1 VHYAMSFCRSVTPA
15 RSRSRVLCLLTL
27 VVMVG
32 AGVTLLA
39 SGAAT
44 GKGAHLTGGAAR
56 GGGTS
61 ASLTLHEASAL
72 TLALSPD
79 HKTIAMNLLGN
90 VWTLPASGGT
100 ATRTTSLQQDTAY
113 PDWSPDGSTIAFQS
127 YKSGTFHI
135 WAMNPDGSNVR
146 ELTFGFYDDREPQ
159 FSPDGTKI
167 AFSSD
172 RPPDGAPAGTATG
185 SYNIWTLT
193 LATGQLTEV
202 THQSGGT
209 NDYYPTW
216 TPDGTKITYVD
227 TSHAIESINADGTGT
242 PATLYSDPANTFY
255 SPTWSPDGKSLAYT
269 ELDNQGTLTQLFVN
283 GTAVSGSEDVFAFP
297 ARWASDDTLIYAADG
312 KIMQRDLSSG
322 SAQPIPFAAKVSFN
336 RAAYPMK
343 AHDFNATAR
352 QPASGILSPELSPD
366 GRHVV
371 FVALNQL
378 WEMRIGHRPVAL
390 THTPWAKA
398 TPAWSPDG
406 KYLAY
411 ASDKDGPMAIY
422 IRNLDTGATRRL
434 TAPFTGAQAKLAW
447 SPDGKK
453 IAFESALDNEGGSQ
467 ALYVADVASGQFR
480 QIFGPNNAKGADY
493 EIAFE
498 PGAPSW
504 GPDSNTIALAVQQ
517 SYSTRFRE
525 GESEILTINATT
537 GETHEYLPGG
547 TQSPYQTI
555 TNRVEGDGPVW
566 SPDGKYMAYVMDDVL
581 WALPVTATGA
591 PAGPPQQLTTEVA
604 DQLSWSGD
612 SQHLLY
618 DSAGTLRMVS
628 VNGGAPTTVP
638 VRLNWRPQSAPA
650 GEKVIH
656 AGTVWTG
663 TSGTE
668 QHNVD
673 IVVVG
678 NHIVSVGPAKARSA
692 YRRGVQYVDASAD
705 TVIPGL
711 WDAHSHENMDQPFAG
726 NRRDRLELAMGVT
739 SEISMGDEAYH
750 SLEQVESQASGAT
763 FGPRYFWGG
772 EPVDGRRIFYSWM
785 RADPNTTTLQR
796 TLGRLA
802 TLKPDM
808 LKTYVRLPNSYEQI
822 AINAGHQ
829 MGVPSFSHYFWPA
842 LEFGQDGTS
851 HWATQRLGY
860 QIATSNDGIA
870 YDDTIALYAQS
881 GMSITNTPFFG
892 VQYLENVNG
901 KPILSDPRLK
911 ALLSPWQYA
920 LAEQEYA
927 APPLSAASLASIR
940 GWSRADAKILAAG
953 GTVLGGTDNPIG
965 IGNWGTVVAASVM
978 AHTGLSNYQTL
989 RAFTVEPAKVMGV
1002 LNQIGTIQPG
1012 MIADMDIIHGNP
1024 LQNIE
1029 TIANDDYV
1037 MQNGRLFTE
1046 QELIGPYA
1054 NVQLN
1059 TPPASSTQVSVA
1071 LAEAQTLSHG
1081 KHPWATVGEVAKLQQ
1096 LSIYLCHPESGS
1108 DPLAATAH
1116 TDVAT
1121 LGAPE
1126 Y

>member
-1 VHYAMSFCRSVTPA
+1 MSVRRVLMSA
-15 RSRSRVLCLLTL
+15 RSRTAGLL
-27 VVMVG
+27 VVVG
-32 AGVTLLA
+32 LIGV
-39 SGAAT
+39 
-44 GKGAHLTGGAAR
+44 GGALFALSSAAGRGAQRAGAR
-56 GGGTS
+56 APGGGTS
-61 ASLTLHEASAL
+61 ASLTLHQASAL

-79 HKTIAMNLLGN
+79 HATIAMNLLGN
-90 VWTLPASGGT
+90 LWTLSASGGT

-113 PDWSPDGSTIAFQS
+113 PDWSPDGKTIAFQS
-127 YKSGTFHI
+127 YKTGTFHI
-135 WAMNPDGSNVR
+135 WAMNPGGSGVR

-159 FSPDGTKI
+159 FSPDGAKI
-167 AFSSD
+167 VFSSD

-185 SYNIWTLT
+185 SYNLWTLT
-193 LATGQLTEV
+193 LATGRLTEI
-202 THQSGGT
+202 THASGGI

-216 TPDGTKITYVD
+216 TPDGKQITYVD
-227 TSHAIESINADGTGT
+227 SSHAIESVAADGTGT
-242 PATLYSDPANTFY
+242 PTTLYSDPVNTFY
-255 SPTWSPDGKSLAYT
+255 SPTWSPDGKRLAYP

-283 GTAVSGSEDVFAFP
+283 GKAVSSGEDVFAFP
-297 ARWASDDTLIYAADG
+297 ARWASNDTLIYAANG
-312 KIMQRDLSSG
+312 KILRRSLSS
-322 SAQPIPFAAKVSFN
+322 ATVDAIPFSAKVSFD

-343 AHDFNATAR
+343 AHNFESTVR
-352 QPASGILSPELSPD
+352 QPATGILTPELSPD
-366 GRHVV
+366 GRHVA

-378 WEMRIGHRPVAL
+378 WEMTIGQHPVAL
-390 THTPWAKA
+390 TSSPWAKA

-411 ASDKDGPMAIY
+411 ASDDGGPMAVF
-422 IRNLDTGATRRL
+422 IRNLQTGATRRL

-453 IAFESALDNEGGSQ
+453 IAFESALDSEAGSQ

-480 QIFGPNNAKGADY
+480 QIFGPQNAKGAAY

-525 GESEILTINATT
+525 GTSEILIVDATT
-537 GETHEYLPGG
+537 GATHQYDPYPYETL
-547 TQSPYQTI
+547 

-566 SPDGKYMAYVMDDVL
+566 SPDGKYMAYVLDDVL
-581 WALPVTATGA
+581 WILPVAPSGA
-591 PAGPPQQLTTEVA
+591 PAGPPRVLTNEVA

-612 SQHLLY
+612 SQQILY

-628 VNGGAPTTVP
+628 VHGGSPTTVP
-638 VRLNWRPQSAPA
+638 VALNWHPQAPPP

-656 AGTVWTG
+656 AGTLWTG
-663 TSGTE
+663 TSASE

-673 IVVVG
+673 ILVSG
-678 NHIVSVGPAKARSA
+678 NRVVSVGPAKPRSS
-692 YRRGVQYVDASAD
+692 YGSDVQYVDASSD

-726 NRRDRLELAMGVT
+726 NRRNRMELAMGVT

-750 SLEQVESQASGAT
+750 SLEMVESQRSGAT
-763 FGPRYFWGG
+763 LGPRYFWGA

-785 RADPNTTTLQR
+785 RADPNTTALNR
-796 TLGRLA
+796 DLSRLA

-808 LKTYVRLPNSYEQI
+808 LKTYVRLPNSYEQV

-829 MGVPSFSHYFWPA
+829 MGIPSFSHYFWPA
-842 LEFGQDGTS
+842 LAFGQDGTS

-860 QIATSNDGIA
+860 QLVTSNNTVA

-881 GMSITNTPFFG
+881 GMAITNTPFFG
-892 VQYLENVNG
+892 VQYLQKVNG
-901 KPILSDPRLK
+901 QPILNDPRLK
-911 ALLSPWQYA
+911 SLLSPWQYA

-927 APPLSAASLASIR
+927 APPLSAASLQSIR
-940 GWSRADAKILAAG
+940 GWSHADAKIVAAG

-965 IGNWGTVVAASVM
+965 IGNFGTVVAASVM

-1002 LNQIGTIQPG
+1002 LNQIGTIAPG
-1012 MIADMDIIHGNP
+1012 MVADMDIIHGDP
-1024 LQNIE
+1024 LHNIE
-1029 TIANDDYV
+1029 TIANDVYV

-1046 QELIGPYA
+1046 KQLIGPYA
-1054 NVQLN
+1054 NVALN
-1059 TPPASSTQVSVA
+1059 TPPLSSSQVSVA
-1071 LAEAQTLSHG
+1071 LAEEAILSRG
-1081 KHPWATVGEVAKLQQ
+1081 KQPWATVGEVAKLQQ
-1096 LSIYLCHPESGS
+1096 LSTYLCHPESGS
-1108 DPLAATAH
+1108 DPLAASANV
-1116 TDVAT
+1116 DQAT

>member
-1 VHYAMSFCRSVTPA
+1 VHYAMSVRRAVLAA
-15 RSRSRVLCLLTL
+15 RSRTRFLGLLA
-27 VVMVG
+27 VVVVVGVG
-32 AGVTLLA
+32 ATFIT
-39 SGAAT
+39 SGSAP
-44 GKGAHLTGGAAR
+44 GKGAKRSGGPAT

-61 ASLTLHEASAL
+61 ASLVLHEASAL

-79 HKTIAMNLLGN
+79 HHTIAMNLLGN
-90 VWTLPASGGT
+90 VWTLPTSGGA
-100 ATRTTSLQQDTAY
+100 ATRITSLQQDTAY
-113 PDWSPDGSTIAFQS
+113 PDWSPDGNTIAFQS

-146 ELTFGFYDDREPQ
+146 ALTSGFYDDREPQ

-167 AFSSD
+167 VFSSD

-193 LATGQLTEV
+193 LATGQLTEI
-202 THQSGGT
+202 THASGGI
-209 NDYYPTW
+209 NYYYPTW
-216 TPDGTKITYVD
+216 SPDGQQITYVD
-227 TSHAIESINADGTGT
+227 TSHAIESIAADGSGSAT
-242 PATLYSDPANTFY
+242 TLYSDPANTFY

-283 GTAVSGSEDVFAFP
+283 GNAVSGNEDVFAFP
-297 ARWASDDTLIYAADG
+297 ARWVSNDTVDYAADG
-312 KIMQRDLSSG
+312 KILQRSLSSG
-322 SAQPIPFAAKVSFN
+322 TVNTIPFSAKVSFN
-336 RAAYPMK
+336 RASYPMK
-343 AHDFNATAR
+343 AHDFDSTKK
-352 QPASGILSPELSPD
+352 QPATGILTPQLSPD
-366 GRHVV
+366 GQHVA

-378 WEMRIGHRPVAL
+378 WEMKIGHRPVAL
-390 THTPWAKA
+390 TNSPWAKA

-406 KYLAY
+406 KQLAY

-422 IRNLDTGATRRL
+422 IRNMQTGATRRL

-453 IAFESALDNEGGSQ
+453 IAFESALDSEAGSQ
-467 ALYVADVASGQFR
+467 ALYVADVGSGQFH
-480 QIFGPNNAKGADY
+480 QIFGPQNATGASY

-498 PGAPSW
+498 PGSPSW

-525 GESEILTINATT
+525 GVSEILTVDATT
-537 GETHEYLPGG
+537 GDTHEYD
-547 TQSPYQTI
+547 PYPYETI
-555 TNRVEGDGPVW
+555 TNRVESDGPVW
-566 SPDGKYMAYVMDDVL
+566 SPDGKYMAYVLDDVL
-581 WALPVTATGA
+581 WILPVTPTGA
-591 PAGPPQQLTTEVA
+591 PAGPARQLTNDVA

-612 SQHLLY
+612 SQHILY

-628 VNGGAPTTVP
+628 VHGGQPTTVP
-638 VRLNWRPQSAPA
+638 VRLNWRPQAAPS

-663 TSGTE
+663 TSGSE

-673 IVVVG
+673 IVVSG
-678 NHIVSVGPAKARSA
+678 NRIVSVGPANPRSS
-692 YRRGVQYVDASAD
+692 YGSRILYVDASGD

-750 SLEQVESQASGAT
+750 SLEQVESQQSGAT
-763 FGPRYFWGG
+763 LGPRYFWGA

-785 RADPNTTTLQR
+785 RADPDMTALQR
-796 TLGRLA
+796 DLSRLA

-860 QIATSNDGIA
+860 QIATSNDTVA
-870 YDDTIALYAQS
+870 YDDTIQLYAQS

-892 VQYLENVNG
+892 VQYLEKVNG
-901 KPILSDPRLK
+901 QPILSDPRLK
-911 ALLSPWQYA
+911 TLLSPWQYA

-927 APPLSAASLASIR
+927 APPLSAASLQSIR
-940 GWSRADAKILAAG
+940 GWSGAEAKILAAG

-989 RAFTVEPAKVMGV
+989 RAFTVEPAKLMGV

-1012 MIADMDIIHGNP
+1012 MIADMDIIRGNP
-1024 LQNIE
+1024 LQDIE
-1029 TIANDDYV
+1029 TIANDVYV
-1037 MQNGRLFTE
+1037 MQNGRLLS
-1046 QELIGPYA
+1046 QKQLLGPYA

-1059 TPPASSTQVSVA
+1059 TAPLSSSKLSVA
-1071 LAEAQTLSHG
+1071 LAEEETLSHG
-1081 KHPWATVGEVAKLQQ
+1081 KQQWATVGEVAKLQR

-1108 DPLAATAH
+1108 DPLAASANV
-1116 TDVAT
+1116 DQAA

>member
-1 VHYAMSFCRSVTPA
+1 MSIRRALTSA
-15 RSRSRVLCLLTL
+15 RSRTAGALAVVVL
-27 VVMVG
+27 
-32 AGVTLLA
+32 AGVGTLFAFGSA
-39 SGAAT
+39 SGR
-44 GKGAHLTGGAAR
+44 GAQHSGAR
-56 GGGTS
+56 PVGGGSS
-61 ASLTLHEASAL
+61 ASLTLHQASAL
-72 TLALSPD
+72 TLALAPD
-79 HKTIAMNLLGN
+79 HHTIAMNLLGN
-90 VWTLPASGGT
+90 LWTLPASGGT

-113 PDWSPDGSTIAFQS
+113 PDWSPDGKTIVFQS

-135 WAMNPDGSNVR
+135 WAMNPDGSAIR

-159 FSPDGTKI
+159 FSPDGTTI
-167 AFSSD
+167 VFSSD
-172 RPPDGAPAGTATG
+172 RPPDGSPAGTATG
-185 SYNIWTLT
+185 SYNLWTLT
-193 LATGQLTEV
+193 LATGKLTEI
-202 THQSGGT
+202 THASGGI
-209 NDYYPTW
+209 NYYYPTW
-216 TPDGTKITYVD
+216 TPDGKQITYVD
-227 TSHAIESINADGTGT
+227 SSHAIESIAADGTGT
-242 PATLYSDPANTFY
+242 ATTLRSDPVNTFY
-255 SPTWSPDGKSLAYT
+255 SPTWSPDGKSLAYP

-283 GTAVSGSEDVFAFP
+283 GKAVSSDEDVFAFP
-297 ARWASDDTLIYAADG
+297 ARWASSDTLIYAANG
-312 KIMQRDLSSG
+312 KILRRSLSSG
-322 SAQPIPFAAKVSFN
+322 SVEAIPFSATVSFS

-343 AHDFNATAR
+343 AHNFDSTAR
-352 QPASGILSPELSPD
+352 QPATGILSPELSPD
-366 GRHVV
+366 GRHVA

-378 WEMRIGHRPVAL
+378 WEMTIGHDPVAL
-390 THTPWAKA
+390 TSSPWAKA

-411 ASDKDGPMAIY
+411 ASDDGGPMAIF
-422 IRNLDTGATRRL
+422 IRNLDTGTTRRL

-453 IAFESALDNEGGSQ
+453 IAFESALDSEAGSQ

-480 QIFGPNNAKGADY
+480 QIFGPQNAKGAAY

-498 PGAPSW
+498 PGAPTW

-525 GESEILTINATT
+525 GTSEILTVDATT
-537 GETHEYLPGG
+537 GATHQYDPYPYETL
-547 TQSPYQTI
+547 
-555 TNRVEGDGPVW
+555 TNRVEGDGPIW
-566 SPDGKYMAYVMDDVL
+566 SPDGKYMAYVLDDVV
-581 WALPVTATGA
+581 WILPVTPTGA
-591 PAGPPQQLTTEVA
+591 PAGPARQLTNEVA

-612 SQHLLY
+612 SRHILY

-628 VNGGAPTTVP
+628 ADGGQPTTVP
-638 VRLNWRPQSAPA
+638 VRLNWRPQAPPA

-663 TSGTE
+663 TSDSE

-673 IVVVG
+673 ILVSG
-678 NHIVSVGPAKARSA
+678 NRILSVGPAKPRSS
-692 YRRGVQYVDASAD
+692 YGPSVQYVDASAD

-750 SLEQVESQASGAT
+750 SLEQVESQQSGAT
-763 FGPRYFWGG
+763 LGPRYFWGA

-785 RADPNTTTLQR
+785 RADPNMTALNR
-796 TLGRLA
+796 DLSRLA

-829 MGVPSFSHYFWPA
+829 MGIPSFSHYFWPA

-860 QIATSNDGIA
+860 QLATSNNTVA

-881 GMSITNTPFFG
+881 GMAITNTPFFG
-892 VQYLENVNG
+892 VQYLENVNDQ
-901 KPILSDPRLK
+901 PILNDPRLK
-911 ALLSPWQYA
+911 SLLSPWQYA
-920 LAEQEYA
+920 LAEQEYS
-927 APPLSAASLASIR
+927 APPLSAASLQSIR
-940 GWSRADAKILAAG
+940 GWSHADAKILAAG

-965 IGNWGTVVAASVM
+965 IGNFGTVVAASVM

-1002 LNQIGTIQPG
+1002 LNQIGTIAPG
-1012 MIADMDIIHGNP
+1012 MVADMDVIHGDP
-1024 LQNIE
+1024 LHNIE
-1029 TIANDDYV
+1029 TIANDVYV

-1046 QELIGPYA
+1046 PQLIGPYA
-1054 NVQLN
+1054 GVALN
-1059 TPPASSTQVSVA
+1059 TPPLSGSQVSVA
-1071 LAEAQTLSHG
+1071 LAEAATLSHG
-1081 KHPWATVGEVAKLQQ
+1081 KQQWATVGEVAKLQQ

-1108 DPLAATAH
+1108 DPLAASAAV
-1116 TDVAT
+1116 DQAT
-1121 LGAPE
+1121 QGAPE

>member
-1 VHYAMSFCRSVTPA
+1 VHYAMAVRRALMSA
-15 RSRSRVLCLLTL
+15 RPRTGFLGLLAVVVL
-27 VVMVG
+27 VG
-32 AGVTLLA
+32 AGGMLA
-39 SGAAT
+39 AIGSAAD
-44 GKGAHLTGGAAR
+44 KGAERAGAPAM

-61 ASLTLHEASAL
+61 ASLVLHQASAL

-79 HKTIAMNLLGN
+79 HQTIAMNLLGN
-90 VWTLPASGGT
+90 LWTLPASGGS

-113 PDWSPDGSTIAFQS
+113 PDWSPDGTTIAFQS
-127 YKSGTFHI
+127 YESGTFHI
-135 WAMNPDGSNVR
+135 WAMNPDGSDVR
-146 ELTFGFYDDREPQ
+146 ELTSGFYDDREPQ

-167 AFSSD
+167 VFSSD

-185 SYNIWTLT
+185 SYNLWTLT
-193 LATGQLTEV
+193 LASGQLTEI
-202 THQSGGT
+202 THASGGT
-209 NDYYPTW
+209 NYYYPTW
-216 TPDGTKITYVD
+216 SPDGNQITYVD
-227 TSHAIESINADGTGT
+227 SSHAIESIAADGTGT
-242 PATLYSDPANTFY
+242 ATTLYADPANTFY

-283 GTAVSGSEDVFAFP
+283 GNAVSANEDVFAFP
-297 ARWASDDTLIYAADG
+297 ARWASNDTLIYAADG
-312 KIMQRDLSSG
+312 KILQRSLSSG
-322 SAQPIPFAAKVSFN
+322 TVNAIPFSANVSFN
-336 RAAYPMK
+336 RASYPMK
-343 AHDFNATAR
+343 SHDFASTTK
-352 QPASGILSPELSPD
+352 QPAAGILTPELSPD

-378 WEMRIGHRPVAL
+378 WEMKIGHRPVAL
-390 THTPWAKA
+390 TRTPWAKA

-411 ASDKDGPMAIY
+411 ASDEDGPMAVY
-422 IRNLDTGATRRL
+422 IRTMATGATRRL

-453 IAFESALDNEGGSQ
+453 IAFESALDSEAGSQ
-467 ALYVADVASGQFR
+467 ALYVADVASGHFN
-480 QIFGPNNAKGADY
+480 QIFGPQNAKGADY

-525 GESEILTINATT
+525 GVSEILTVNATT
-537 GETHEYLPGG
+537 GETHEYAAGG
-547 TQSPYQTI
+547 DLHPYETL

-566 SPDGKYMAYVMDDVL
+566 SPDGKYMAYVLDDVL
-581 WALPVTATGA
+581 WILPVTPTGA
-591 PAGPPQQLTTEVA
+591 PAGPPKQLTTDVA

-628 VNGGAPTTVP
+628 VDGGQPNTIP
-638 VRLNWRPQSAPA
+638 VRLNWRPQAPPP

-663 TSGTE
+663 TSESE

-673 IVVVG
+673 IVVSG
-678 NHIVSVGPAKARSA
+678 NRIVSVGPAKPRSS
-692 YRRGVQYVDASAD
+692 YGRGTQYVDASAD

-750 SLEQVESQASGAT
+750 SLEQVESQQSGAT
-763 FGPRYFWGG
+763 LGPRYFWGA

-785 RADPNTTTLQR
+785 RADPDMTALDR
-796 TLGRLA
+796 DLSRLA

-822 AINAGHQ
+822 AIQAGHE

-860 QIATSNDGIA
+860 QIATSNNTVA
-870 YDDTIALYAQS
+870 YDDTIQLYAQS
-881 GMSITNTPFFG
+881 GMAITNTPFSG
-892 VQYLENVNG
+892 VQYLQNVDG
-901 KPILSDPRLK
+901 HPILSDPRLK
-911 ALLSPWQYA
+911 SLLSPWQYA

-927 APPLSAASLASIR
+927 APPLTAASLQSIR
-940 GWSRADAKILAAG
+940 GWSQADAKILAAG

-965 IGNWGTVVAASVM
+965 IGNFGTVVAASVM

-1002 LNQIGTIQPG
+1002 LDQIGTIQPG
-1012 MIADMDIIHGNP
+1012 MVADMDIIHGDP
-1024 LQNIE
+1024 LQDIE

-1037 MQNGRLFTE
+1037 MQNGRLFSE

-1059 TPPASSTQVSVA
+1059 TPPLSSTQVSTVM
-1071 LAEAQTLSHG
+1071 AEEATLSRG
-1081 KHPWATVGEVAKLQQ
+1081 KHRWASVAQVAQLAQ
-1096 LSIYLCHPESGS
+1096 LSIYLCHPESAS
-1108 DPLAATAH
+1108 DPLAASAAV
-1116 TDVAT
+1116 DEAT

-1126 Y
+1126 S

>member
-1 VHYAMSFCRSVTPA
+1 VHYAMSNRRALT
-15 RSRSRVLCLLTL
+15 SRRTRIGF
-27 VVMVG
+27 VG
-32 AGVTLLA
+32 LLA
-39 SGAAT
+39 VVALIGVGGTLTAFGSAA
-44 GKGAHLTGGAAR
+44 GKGAKPAGGPAM
-56 GGGTS
+56 GGGKS
-61 ASLTLHEASAL
+61 ASLVLRQASAL

-79 HKTIAMNLLGN
+79 HQTITMNLLGN
-90 VWTLPASGGT
+90 LWTLPASGGT

-113 PDWSPDGSTIAFQS
+113 PDWSPDGKTIAFQS

-146 ELTFGFYDDREPQ
+146 ELTSGFYDDREPQ
-159 FSPDGTKI
+159 FSPDGSKI
-167 AFSSD
+167 VFSSD

-185 SYNIWTLT
+185 SYNLWTLT
-193 LATGQLTEV
+193 LATGQLTEI
-202 THQSGGT
+202 THASGGV
-209 NDYYPTW
+209 DYYYPTW
-216 TPDGTKITYVD
+216 SPDGTQITYVD
-227 TSHAIESINADGTGT
+227 TSHAIESVPADGTGSAT
-242 PATLYSDPANTFY
+242 TLYTDAASTFY

-269 ELDNQGTLTQLFVN
+269 ELDSQGTLTQLLVN
-283 GTAVSGSEDVFAFP
+283 GKVVSGAEDVFAFP
-297 ARWASDDTLIYAADG
+297 ARWASNDTLIYAADG
-312 KIMQRDLSSG
+312 KILRRNLSSG
-322 SAQPIPFAAKVSFN
+322 AVSAIPFAAKVSFN
-336 RAAYPMK
+336 RASYPMK
-343 AHDFNATAR
+343 AHDFDSTQK
-352 QPASGILSPELSPD
+352 QPATGVLTPELSPD

-378 WEMRIGHRPVAL
+378 WEMKIGQRPVAL
-390 THTPWAKA
+390 TNSPWAKA

-406 KYLAY
+406 KSVAY

-422 IRNLDTGATRRL
+422 IRNMHTGATRRL

-453 IAFESALDNEGGSQ
+453 IAFESALDSEAGSQ
-467 ALYVADVASGQFR
+467 ALYVADVASGQFH
-480 QIFGPNNAKGADY
+480 QVFGPQNAKGAAY

-525 GESEILTINATT
+525 GVSEILTVDATT
-537 GETHEYLPGG
+537 GETHEYGAGG
-547 TQSPYQTI
+547 DLYPYETL

-566 SPDGKYMAYVMDDVL
+566 SPDGKYMAYVLDDVV
-581 WALPVTATGA
+581 WILPVTPTGA
-591 PAGPPQQLTTEVA
+591 PAGPPKQLTSEVA

-612 SQHLLY
+612 SRHILY

-628 VNGGAPTTVP
+628 VSGGRPTTVP
-638 VRLNWRPQSAPA
+638 VRLNWRPQAAPS

-663 TSGTE
+663 TSGSE

-673 IVVVG
+673 IVVSG
-678 NHIVSVGPAKARSA
+678 NKILSVGPAKPRSS
-692 YRRGVQYVDASAD
+692 YGRRIQYVDASAD

-726 NRRDRLELAMGVT
+726 NRRDRMELAMGVT

-750 SLEQVESQASGAT
+750 SLEQVESQQSGAT
-763 FGPRYFWGG
+763 LGPRYFWGA
-772 EPVDGRRIFYSWM
+772 EPIDGRRIFYSWM
-785 RADPNTTTLQR
+785 RADPDTTALTRDLS
-796 TLGRLA
+796 RLA
-802 TLKPDM
+802 KLKPDM

-829 MGVPSFSHYFWPA
+829 MGIPSFSHYFWPA
-842 LEFGQDGTS
+842 LQFGQDGTS

-860 QIATSNDGIA
+860 QIATSNDTIA
-870 YDDTIALYAQS
+870 YNDTIQLYAQS
-881 GMSITNTPFFG
+881 GMAITNTPFSG
-892 VQYLENVNG
+892 VQFLQSVNG
-901 KPILSDPRLK
+901 QPILNDPRLK

-927 APPLSAASLASIR
+927 APPLSGASLQSIR
-940 GWSRADAKILAAG
+940 GWSHADAQILAAG

-965 IGNWGTVVAASVM
+965 IGNFGTVVAASVM
-978 AHTGLSNYQTL
+978 AHTGLSNYQSL

-1029 TIANDDYV
+1029 TIANDVYV
-1037 MQNGRLFTE
+1037 MQNGRLLTE
-1046 QELIGPYA
+1046 KQLIGPYA

-1071 LAEAQTLSHG
+1071 LAEDATLSRG
-1081 KHPWATVGEVAKLQQ
+1081 KQRWATVGEVAKLQQ
-1096 LSIYLCHPESGS
+1096 LSALLCHPDGGPN
-1108 DPLAATAH
+1108 PLAAG
-1116 TDVAT
+1116 DVDQAT
-1121 LGAPE
+1121 LGTPE
-1126 Y
+1126 N

>member
-1 VHYAMSFCRSVTPA
+1 VQYAMSIRRAVTSA
-15 RSRSRVLCLLTL
+15 RSRTRFLGLLGIVVL
-27 VVMVG
+27 VG
-32 AGVTLLA
+32 AGAWLIAVGPA
-39 SGAAT
+39 SGR
-44 GKGAHLTGGAAR
+44 GAQRAGGPAR

-61 ASLTLHEASAL
+61 ASLVLHQASAL

-79 HKTIAMNLLGN
+79 HQTITMNLLGN
-90 VWTLPASGGT
+90 LWTLPASGGT

-113 PDWSPDGSTIAFQS
+113 PDWSPDGKTIAFQS

-146 ELTFGFYDDREPQ
+146 ELTAGFYDDREPQ
-159 FSPDGTKI
+159 FSPDGTSI
-167 AFSSD
+167 VFSSD
-172 RPPDGAPAGTATG
+172 RPPVGAPAGTATG
-185 SYNIWTLT
+185 SYNLWTLT
-193 LATGQLTEV
+193 LATGDLTEM
-202 THQSGGT
+202 THASGGT
-209 NDYYPTW
+209 NYYYPTW
-216 TPDGTKITYVD
+216 SPDGTQITYVD
-227 TSHAIESINADGTGT
+227 SSHAIESIAADGTGT
-242 PATLYSDPANTFY
+242 ATTLYDDPANTFY

-283 GTAVSGSEDVFAFP
+283 GNAVSGDEDVFAFP
-297 ARWASDDTLIYAADG
+297 ARWASNDTLIYAADG
-312 KIMQRDLSSG
+312 KILQRSLSTG
-322 SAQPIPFAAKVSFN
+322 TVDAIPFSAKVSFN
-336 RAAYPMK
+336 RASYPMK
-343 AHDFNATAR
+343 PHDFDSTKK
-352 QPASGILSPELSPD
+352 QPAAGILTPEMSPD

-378 WEMRIGHRPVAL
+378 WEMKIGHRPVAL
-390 THTPWAKA
+390 TSTPWAKA

-406 KYLAY
+406 KYIAY
-411 ASDKDGPMAIY
+411 SSDKDGPMAIY

-453 IAFESALDNEGGSQ
+453 IAFESALDSEAGSQ
-467 ALYVADVASGQFR
+467 ALYVADVATGQFH
-480 QIFGPNNAKGADY
+480 QVFGPQNATGADY

-525 GESEILTINATT
+525 GVSEILTVNATT
-537 GETHEYLPGG
+537 GETHEYGAGG
-547 TQSPYQTI
+547 DLQPYETL

-566 SPDGKYMAYVMDDVL
+566 SPDGKYMAYVVDDVL
-581 WALPVTATGA
+581 WILPVTPTGA
-591 PAGPPQQLTTEVA
+591 PAGPPKELTTEVA

-612 SQHLLY
+612 SQHILY

-628 VNGGAPTTVP
+628 VGGGQPTTIP
-638 VRLNWRPQSAPA
+638 VRLNWRPQAAPS

-663 TSGTE
+663 TSGSE
-668 QHNVD
+668 RHNVD
-673 IVVVG
+673 IVVSG
-678 NHIVSVGPAKARSA
+678 NQIVSVGPANPRSS
-692 YRRGVQYVDASAD
+692 YGPDIQYVDASAD

-750 SLEQVESQASGAT
+750 SLEQVESQQSGAT
-763 FGPRYFWGG
+763 LGPRYFWGA
-772 EPVDGRRIFYSWM
+772 EPIDGRRIFYSWM
-785 RADPNTTTLQR
+785 RADPDMTALTRDLS
-796 TLGRLA
+796 RLE

-860 QIATSNDGIA
+860 QIATSNNTVA
-870 YDDTIALYAQS
+870 YDDTIQLYAQS

-901 KPILSDPRLK
+901 QPILSDPRLK
-911 ALLSPWQYA
+911 SLLSPWQYA

-927 APPLSAASLASIR
+927 APPLSAASLQSIR
-940 GWSRADAKILAAG
+940 GWSQADARILAAG

-965 IGNWGTVVAASVM
+965 IGNFGTVVAASVM
-978 AHTGLSNYQTL
+978 AHTGLSNYQAL

-1012 MIADMDIIHGNP
+1012 MVADMDIIHGDP

-1029 TIANDDYV
+1029 TIANDVYV

-1046 QELIGPYA
+1046 KQLIGPYA
-1054 NVQLN
+1054 NVALN
-1059 TPPASSTQVSVA
+1059 TPPSSGTQVSVA
-1071 LAEAQTLSHG
+1071 LAEAATLSHG
-1081 KHPWATVGEVAKLQQ
+1081 KQQWATVGEVAKLQR

-1108 DPLAATAH
+1108 DPLAASASV
-1116 TDVAT
+1116 DQAT

>member
-1 VHYAMSFCRSVTPA
+1 VHYAMSICRAATPT
-15 RSRSRVLCLLTL
+15 RLRSRVLSLLAL
-27 VVMVG
+27 AVLAG
-32 AGVTLLA
+32 AGATLLV
-39 SGAAT
+39 SGPAT
-44 GKGAHLTGGAAR
+44 GKGSKPAPGRPTGG
-56 GGGTS
+56 GKS
-61 ASLTLHEASAL
+61 ATLVLHQASAL

-79 HKTIAMNLLGN
+79 RKTISMNLLGN
-90 VWTLPASGGT
+90 LWTLPASGGT
-100 ATRTTSLQQDTAY
+100 ATRTSSLMQDTAY
-113 PDWSPDGSTIAFQS
+113 PDWSPDGKTIAFQS

-146 ELTFGFYDDREPQ
+146 EITSGFYDDREPQ

-172 RPPDGAPAGTATG
+172 RPPAGSPAGTATG
-185 SYNIWTLT
+185 SYNVWTLT

-216 TPDGTKITYVD
+216 TPDGKQITYVD
-227 TSHAIESINADGTGT
+227 TSHAIESVASDGTGT
-242 PATLYSDPANTFY
+242 PTTVFSDPTNTFY

-269 ELDNQGTLTQLFVN
+269 ELVNQGTLTQLFVN
-283 GTAVSGSEDVFAFP
+283 GKAVSGNEDVFAFP
-297 ARWASDDTLIYAADG
+297 ARWASNDSLIYAANG
-312 KIMQRDLSSG
+312 SILQRSVSG
-322 SAQPIPFAAKVSFN
+322 GTVKTIPFSAKVSFN
-336 RAAYPMK
+336 RASYPMK
-343 AHDFNATAR
+343 AHDFDSTAK
-352 QPASGILSPELSPD
+352 QPATGILTPELSPD
-366 GRHVV
+366 GRHVA

-378 WEMRIGHRPVAL
+378 YEMRIGQRPVAL

-398 TPAWSPDG
+398 TPVWSPDG
-406 KYLAY
+406 KFLAY
-411 ASDKDGPMAIY
+411 SSDQDGPMAVY
-422 IRNLDTGATRRL
+422 IRNVRTGATRRL

-453 IAFESALDNEGGSQ
+453 IAFESALDSEAGSQ
-467 ALYVADVASGQFR
+467 ALYVADVAGGHFR

-504 GPDSNTIALAVQQ
+504 GPDSNTITLPVQQ

-525 GESEILTINATT
+525 GESEILTVDATT
-537 GETHEYLPGG
+537 GATHEYDPW
-547 TQSPYQTI
+547 PYETI

-566 SPDGKYMAYVMDDVL
+566 SPDGKFMAYVLDDVL
-581 WALPVTATGA
+581 WALPVTPTGA
-591 PAGPPQQLTTEVA
+591 PAGEPRQLTSDVA
-604 DQLSWSGD
+604 DQLSWSGN
-612 SQHLLY
+612 SQQILY

-628 VNGGAPTTVP
+628 IHGGAPATVP
-638 VRLNWRPQSAPA
+638 VSLNWHPQAAPA

-663 TSGTE
+663 TSAAE

-673 IVVVG
+673 IVVSG
-678 NHIVSVGPAKARSA
+678 NHIVSVSPAKPRSS
-692 YRRGVQYVDASAD
+692 YPKRVQYVNASAD

-750 SLEQVESQASGAT
+750 SLEQVESQQSGAT
-763 FGPRYFWGG
+763 MGPRYFWGA

-785 RADPNTTTLQR
+785 RADPNMAALDR
-796 TLGRLA
+796 DLGRLKK
-802 TLKPDM
+802 LKPDM
-808 LKTYVRLPNSYEQI
+808 LKTYVRLPNSYEQK

-860 QIATSNDGIA
+860 QLATSNNTVA
-870 YDDTIALYAQS
+870 YDDTIQLYGQS
-881 GMSITNTPFFG
+881 DMSITNTPFSG
-892 VQYLENVNG
+892 VQFLENVNG
-901 KPILSDPRLK
+901 KPILSDPRMK

-927 APPLSAASLASIR
+927 APPLNAASLQSIR
-940 GWSRADAKILAAG
+940 GWSQADAKILAAG

-978 AHTGLSNYQTL
+978 AHTGLSNYQAL
-989 RAFTVEPAKVMGV
+989 RAYTVEPAKVMGV

-1024 LQNIE
+1024 LKNIE
-1029 TIANDDYV
+1029 TIANDAFV

-1046 QELIGPYA
+1046 QDLMGPYA
-1054 NVQLN
+1054 KVHLN
-1059 TPPASSTQVSVA
+1059 TPPSSSTQVSVA
-1071 LAEAQTLSHG
+1071 LAEAQTLSAG
-1081 KHPWATVGEVAKLQQ
+1081 KQPWATVGEVAKLQQ

-1108 DPLAATAH
+1108 NPLEGSGNVDQAS
-1116 TDVAT
+1116 

-1126 Y
+1126 S